1 MAVDKKMSQVAGAV
15 AGGAAVRALDRYAFG
30 KIANPT
36 KQYLPMMIGLGIGLL
51 GTYGANM
58 LPYQLRGPI
67 AGMAEG
73 ALGIAG
79 AEVLDFATKQ
89 GAFAPPVN
97 LPKEGYRIGSYGSG
111 YSYPS
116 YRYYTP
122 TPSYASSGLAS
133 GAALEI

>member
-1 MAVDKKMSQVAGAV
+1 MAMDKKMSQVVGAV
-15 AGGAAVRALDRYAFG
+15 AGGAAVRALDRYAFA

-36 KQYLPMMIGLGIGLL
+36 KQYMPMMIGLGVGLL

-58 LPYQLRGPI
+58 LPYQLKGPI

-89 GAFAPPVN
+89 GAFAVPNANYKVGN
-97 LPKEGYRIGSYGSG
+97 YNFG
-111 YSYPS
+111 YSPS
-116 YRYYTP
+116 YRYYAP
-122 TPSYASSGLAS
+122 APIASSAGNT
-133 GAALEI
+133 ALEI

>member
-1 MAVDKKMSQVAGAV
+1 MAMDKKMSQVVGAV
-15 AGGAAVRALDRYAFG
+15 AGGAAVRALDRYAFA

-36 KQYLPMMIGLGIGLL
+36 KQYMPMMIGLGVGLL

-58 LPYQLRGPI
+58 LPYQLKGPI

-89 GAFAPPVN
+89 GAFAANYKVGN
-97 LPKEGYRIGSYGSG
+97 YNFG
-111 YSYPS
+111 YSPS
-116 YRYYTP
+116 YRYYAP
-122 TPSYASSGLAS
+122 APIASSAGNT
-133 GAALEI
+133 ALEI